1 MLKRKQNTLNR
12 KLFLHV
18 LQIMSPYS
26 WMRYRRSKPSFVW
39 YQNGNV
45 RSIVT
50 FQFITATKLCDFF

>member
-1 MLKRKQNTLNR
+1 MLKRKQNTLSR

-26 WMRYRRSKPSFVW
+26 WMRYRRSKPSFVC